1 MIKIEFKEDGK
12 KNSKGFG
19 NNVTIEIRGKGDVIA
34 AQLKAM
40 LGYLDESAHEPL
52 MTALE
57 HFFLERLGKFDEGDN
72 DYDE

>member
-1 MIKIEFKEDGK
+1 MIKIEFKENGV
-12 KNSKGFG
+12 KNSNGFG
-19 NNVTIEIRGKGDVIA
+19 NNVTIEVMGNGDVIA

-52 MTALE
+52 MTAIE
-57 HFFLERLGKFDEGDN
+57 HFFLERLGKFGEGDN